1 MKQIYYLYTLLIIS
15 AVCISSC
22 GESRITQSITLVPD
36 LTEEYFTGFSISG
49 FRKLSCITTNST
61 NGEYVRIAPIT
72 ELALN
77 MSFESEM
84 QKEESLL
91 MGNDYERTDVVDA
104 YFVKIDSVLKYFDVE
119 KKTRTES
126 VIFKVL
132 VDELLK
138 LSQSKS
144 DKRVLMVNTDFME
157 KSFINFYDPKILQD
171 IKHDPEK
178 IAGILLGKYPLPN
191 LTGIEIY
198 FVYLP
203 KDKWDSKR
211 FEVLSGFYKKLFESF
226 GAKVYIVG
234 TI

>member
-1 MKQIYYLYTLLIIS
+1 MKRIYYLYTLLIIS

-22 GESRITQSITLVPD
+22 GVSRITQSITLIPD
-36 LTEEYFTGFSISG
+36 LTEEYFTGFSILS
-49 FRKLSCITTNST
+49 FRKLSCITSNST

-77 MSFESEM
+77 KSFESEI

-91 MGNDYERTDVVDA
+91 MGNDYERTETVDT
-104 YFVKIDSVLKYFDVE
+104 YFAKVDSMLNYFNGE

-126 VIFKVL
+126 VIFKIL

-138 LSQSKS
+138 LNQSKS
-144 DKRVLMVNTDFME
+144 DKRVLLVNTDFME
-157 KSFINFYDPKILQD
+157 KSFINFYDPKILKD
-171 IKHDPEK
+171 IKHEPEK
-178 IAGILLGKYPLPN
+178 IAGILLGKYPLAN

-198 FVYLP
+198 FLYLP